1 MAFLVYFFVLLVAG
15 ASVVFGLDW
24 TQAPL
29 NPPPYAVP
37 PAQTAAV
44 APAVKPAAAK
54 PAPAVR
60 SVSVAKSEPTGQR
73 AEHEPVPAAAPALD
87 QGAQA
92 QASATP
98 ADTASITPAAAPV
111 APASCNVNACS
122 AAYRSFR
129 ATDCTYQPSNGDR
142 RLCTKSAAGKI
153 AAAVHPRAVR
163 RFDPRDDRRVSDRR
177 ADYYDRRDA
186 FDDRR
191 SGGWSLFG
199 GDDD

>member
-1 MAFLVYFFVLLVAG
+1 MYFFVLLVAG

-37 PAQTAAV
+37 PAQTAAI
-44 APAVKPAAAK
+44 APAVKPAAVK
-54 PAPAVR
+54 PAPAVS
-60 SVSVAKSEPTGQR
+60 SVAVAKSEPNGQR
-73 AEHEPVPAAAPALD
+73 ATVAPASAPALD

-98 ADTASITPAAAPV
+98 ADTASITPAAAPA
-111 APASCNVNACS
+111 APAACNVSACS
-122 AAYRSFR
+122 AAYRSLR
-129 ATDCTYQPSNGDR
+129 AADCTYQPPNGDR
-142 RLCTKSAAGKI
+142 RLRTKSAAGKI

-191 SGGWSLFG
+191 GSGWSLFG